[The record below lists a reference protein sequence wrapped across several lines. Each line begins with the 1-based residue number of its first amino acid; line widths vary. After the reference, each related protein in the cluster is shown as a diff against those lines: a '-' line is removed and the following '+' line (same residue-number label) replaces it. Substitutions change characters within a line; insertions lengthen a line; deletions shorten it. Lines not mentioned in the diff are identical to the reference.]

1 MTKLAFC
8 GLGLLGRPIAT
19 RRVEAGHDVTVWN
32 RTPDKAAPLL
42 ERGARWAATPR
53 EAAAGAEGA
62 VTVLSTPE
70 VLEEVLFGP
79 DGLAAGMA
87 SGSLLVEMSTVG
99 PDAIEALAPRL
110 PEGVEMVD
118 APVLGS
124 VPQATEGTL
133 NIFVGGTGATFERLR
148 PLLEE
153 LGRPRHV
160 GPLGSGA
167 AMKLTVNSTLGP
179 MMAALG
185 EALALADAFGLDQ
198 GMVLDVLVESA
209 LGTTTRS
216 KRGRIESGVYE
227 PNFRLEMA
235 LKDSVLI
242 NEAAARRG
250 RSLPVAR
257 AVREVLA
264 GAEREGLGDLDY
276 SAVIAHI
283 RGAGASGRA

>member
-1 MTKLAFC
+1 MTKLAVC
-8 GLGLLGRPIAT
+8 GLGLLGRPIAA
-19 RRVEAGHDVTVWN
+19 RLVGAGHDVTVWN
-32 RTPDKAAPLL
+32 RTPERAAPLL
-42 ERGARWAATPR
+42 ELGARRAETPE
-53 EAAAGAEGA
+53 EAAAGAEVA

-70 VLEEVLFGP
+70 VLERVLFGP
-79 DGLAAGMA
+79 SGLAAGMVA
-87 SGSLLVEMSTVG
+87 GSTLVEMSTIG
-99 PDAIEALAPRL
+99 PDAVQALAPRL

-133 NIFVGGTGATFERLR
+133 NVFVGGSPEAFERLR
-148 PLLEE
+148 PLLEV
-153 LGRPRHV
+153 LGRPRHI

-179 MMAALG
+179 LMAALG

-198 GMVLDVLVESA
+198 AAVLDVLADSA
-209 LGTTTRS
+209 LGASTRS
-216 KRGRIESGVYE
+216 KRSRIESGEFE

-242 NEAAARRG
+242 TEAAARRG
-250 RSLPVAR
+250 VALPVAA
-257 AVREVLA
+257 AVRDVLA
-264 GAEREGLGDLDY
+264 AAEEGGLGDLDY

-283 RGAGASGRA
+283 RGAGPAR